1 MPGLFDHNDF
11 TFAQRLERMIQ
22 RTVHGDREEVGLM
35 SQILASGGGENFH
48 YIRGMIV
55 AYQAV
60 LADMQMIARD
70 MNNEGA
76 GRHETMAMN

>member
-1 MPGLFDHNDF
+1 MPGLFNHEDF
-11 TFAQRLERMIQ
+11 SFAQRLERMIQ
-22 RTVHGDREEVGLM
+22 RAIHGDREEPGLM

-70 MNNEGA
+70 MNNEPT
-76 GRHETMAMN
+76 RHEKTMAMN